1 MSQYWHLNVDFANV
15 ADTEFV
21 VGVGRTAVVGGEL
34 GRVMVD
40 TDDPE
45 NAVEDPRWWMWATP
59 PRFAQV

>member
-1 MSQYWHLNVDFANV
+1 M
-15 ADTEFV
+15 
-21 VGVGRTAVVGGEL
+21 GRTAVVGGEL